1 MSRISSSHPDPAS
14 DLHANEMSGM
24 SRRTN
29 AGGGQFNGL
38 VLGTSD
44 TSRRDGF
51 GFASRPQPAA
61 CSGSQ
66 LIRHSEP
73 AHGIVFSRTG
83 GGKLVSSIAPNVL
96 LHDGPL
102 FVVDPKGEIAAVTAR
117 HRRTLGDVV
126 IVDAFEVLGSN
137 SGTMNPLD
145 LFSLPGINVEDSAE
159 TLAWELSAGH
169 ESSKDPFWQNTATA
183 LIAGLV
189 ASAALDPD
197 PSRRHLG
204 TVVDALSSDDVTYNL
219 AVALDTK
226 KVHSDFAK
234 KRIAEYLQVPDGSA
248 STRGCIL
255 ASAQQYI
262 HCLQAERVRR
272 TVESSAFSLAD
283 VLNGERTVTVYF
295 VFPVTKFKSHRG
307 LLRLWLSTLLATF
320 AARTTMPTKQTLVVI
335 DEAANLG
342 RLDQLSTM
350 HTFLRGSGVS
360 LLTAWQS
367 LGQLSDLY
375 PAEWRT
381 IVENCGVI
389 QAFSLHATAIDA
401 FATLL
406 GVAPSLLR
414 SMSKDEQLVAIADSA
429 PEVLERIDYRIH
441 PTLRYMAD
449 ANPRYERRG
458 MAARLSRA

>member
-1 MSRISSSHPDPAS
+1 MSSSVPSNSAPVADRQAPCPT
-14 DLHANEMSGM
+14 
-24 SRRTN
+24 RRTERTKR
-29 AGGGQFNGL
+29 GPWDVSGL
-38 VLGTSD
+38 VLGTNANVRS
-44 TSRRDGF
+44 SGF
-51 GFASRPQPAA
+51 GFASRSTAA
-61 CSGSQ
+61 SSSEPK
-66 LIRHSEP
+66 LVRHSEP

-83 GGKLVSSIAPNVL
+83 GGKFVSTIAPNVL
-96 LHDGPL
+96 AHQGPL

-126 IVDAFEVLGSN
+126 IIDPFEVLGAS
-137 SGTMNPLD
+137 SGMMNPMD
-145 LFSLPGINVEDSAE
+145 VFSLPGINVEDSAE

-204 TVVDALSSDDVTYNL
+204 TVVDALSSDDVTYSL
-219 AVALDTK
+219 AVAMDTK
-226 KVHSDFAK
+226 KIYGDFAK
-234 KRIAEYLQVPDGSA
+234 KRVAEYLQVPDGSA

-262 HCLQAERVRR
+262 HCLQADRVRR
-272 TVESSAFSLAD
+272 TIESSSCNLAD
-283 VLNGERTVTVYF
+283 VLSGERVVTVYF

-307 LLRLWLSTLLATF
+307 LLRLWLSTLFTTL
-320 AARTTMPTKQTLVVI
+320 AARTCMPEKQTLVVI

-342 RLDQLSTM
+342 RIDQLGTM

-401 FATLL
+401 LATLL
-406 GVAPSLLR
+406 GVVPTLLR
-414 SMSKDEQLVAIADSA
+414 SMSKEEQLVAVADRA
-429 PEVLERIDYRIH
+429 PEVFERIDYRTH
-441 PTLRYMAD
+441 PAFRNLVD
-449 ANPRYERRG
+449 PNPRYSNRQEN
-458 MAARLSRA
+458 SR